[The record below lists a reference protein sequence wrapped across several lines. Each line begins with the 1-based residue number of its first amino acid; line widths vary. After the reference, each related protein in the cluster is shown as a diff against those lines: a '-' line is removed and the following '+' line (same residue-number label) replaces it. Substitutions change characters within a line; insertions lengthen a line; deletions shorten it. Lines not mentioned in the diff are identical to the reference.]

1 MTVLIKIE
9 VENMEDAE
17 YITTH
22 LNTQNPVID
31 IEFEELSED

>member
-9 VENMEDAE
+9 VENMDDAD
-17 YITTH
+17 YITSH

-31 IEFEELSED
+31 VEFEELEED

>member
-9 VENMEDAE
+9 VDDMDDAQ
-17 YITTH
+17 YITSH

-31 IEFEELSED
+31 IELEELEED

>member
-1 MTVLIKIE
+1 MTILIKIE
-9 VENMEDAE
+9 VEDMEDAE

-31 IEFEELSED
+31 IEFEELTED

>member
-9 VENMEDAE
+9 VEDMEDAE
-17 YITTH
+17 YITSH

-31 IEFEELSED
+31 IEFEELTED

>member
-9 VENMEDAE
+9 VENMDDAE
-17 YITTH
+17 YITSH

-31 IEFEELSED
+31 VEFEDLEEN

>member
-1 MTVLIKIE
+1 MSVLIKIE
-9 VENMEDAE
+9 VEDMDDAE

-31 IEFEELSED
+31 IEFEEIEED

>member
-9 VENMEDAE
+9 VENMDDAE

-31 IEFEELSED
+31 IEFEELTED

>member
-17 YITTH
+17 YIMSH
-22 LNTQNPVID
+22 LLTQNPVID
-31 IEFEELSED
+31 TEFEELEED

>member
-9 VENMEDAE
+9 VENMDDAE
-17 YITTH
+17 YITSH

-31 IEFEELSED
+31 VEFEELEED

>member
-9 VENMEDAE
+9 VEDMEDAE

-22 LNTQNPVID
+22 LNTQNPVIE
-31 IEFEELSED
+31 IEFEELTED